1 MFTGIVEEIGEVIDV
16 IKEDQNAHFV
26 IKSVISSELKIDQS
40 ISHNGVC
47 LTVVEQ
53 QEDWHKVT
61 AISETL
67 GITNLNSL
75 KKGDLVNLER
85 CLKVGDRLDGHMVQ
99 GHVDSTAKCIKVTE
113 ENGSW
118 RYLFEGNSEV
128 KQLVVYKGSICIN
141 GVSLTVTKTMN
152 QEIEVAIIPYT
163 YEHTNFQQIQVGD
176 LVNIEFDILGKYFL
190 KNAKNL
196 FWVIVRRPE
205 RLGSLEFHRAVDIL
219 MQ

>member
-16 IKEDQNAHFV
+16 IKEDHNVHFV

-67 GITNLNSL
+67 GITNLNTL
-75 KKGDLVNLER
+75 KRGDLVNLER

-118 RYLFEGNSEV
+118 RYLFEGNNEV
-128 KQLVVYKGSICIN
+128 EKLVVHKGSICIN
-141 GVSLTVTKTMN
+141 GVSLTVTRTIN

-163 YEHTNFQQIQVGD
+163 YEHTNFQQIQAGD
-176 LVNIEFDILGKYFL
+176 VVNIEFDILGKYFL

-196 FWVIVRRPE
+196 TGR
-205 RLGSLEFHRAVDIL
+205 
-219 MQ
+219 Q

>member
-67 GITNLNSL
+67 GITNLNLL

-196 FWVIVRRPE
+196 T
-205 RLGSLEFHRAVDIL
+205 G
-219 MQ
+219 QQ

>member
-118 RYLFEGNSEV
+118 RYLFEGSSEV

-152 QEIEVAIIPYT
+152 HEIEVAIIPYT

-190 KNAKNL
+190 KNAKNFTGL
-196 FWVIVRRPE
+196 
-205 RLGSLEFHRAVDIL
+205 
-219 MQ
+219 Q

>member
-1 MFTGIVEEIGEVIDV
+1 MFTGIVEDIGEVIDV

-196 FWVIVRRPE
+196 TG
-205 RLGSLEFHRAVDIL
+205 L
-219 MQ
+219 Q

>member
-196 FWVIVRRPE
+196 TGLR
-205 RLGSLEFHRAVDIL
+205 
-219 MQ
+219 

>member
-99 GHVDSTAKCIKVTE
+99 GHVDSIAKCIKVTE
-113 ENGSW
+113 ESGSW

-128 KQLVVYKGSICIN
+128 EQLVVHKGSICIN

-163 YEHTNFQQIQVGD
+163 YEHTNFKQIQVGD

-196 FWVIVRRPE
+196 TG
-205 RLGSLEFHRAVDIL
+205 L
-219 MQ
+219 Q

>member
-113 ENGSW
+113 EYGSW

-196 FWVIVRRPE
+196 TG
-205 RLGSLEFHRAVDIL
+205 L
-219 MQ
+219 Q

>member
-1 MFTGIVEEIGEVIDV
+1 MFTGIVEEIGEVMDV
-16 IKEDQNAHFV
+16 IKEYQNAHFV

-196 FWVIVRRPE
+196 T
-205 RLGSLEFHRAVDIL
+205 G
-219 MQ
+219 QQ

>member
-1 MFTGIVEEIGEVIDV
+1 MFTGIVEEIGEVIDL

-176 LVNIEFDILGKYFL
+176 LVNIEFDI
-190 KNAKNL
+190 
-196 FWVIVRRPE
+196 
-205 RLGSLEFHRAVDIL
+205 
-219 MQ
+219 

>member
-67 GITNLNSL
+67 SITNLNSL

-196 FWVIVRRPE
+196 T
-205 RLGSLEFHRAVDIL
+205 G
-219 MQ
+219 QQ

>member
-26 IKSVISSELKIDQS
+26 LKSVISSELKIDQS

-152 QEIEVAIIPYT
+152 HEIEVAIIPYT

-196 FWVIVRRPE
+196 TG
-205 RLGSLEFHRAVDIL
+205 L
-219 MQ
+219 Q

>member
-67 GITNLNSL
+67 DITNLNSL

-128 KQLVVYKGSICIN
+128 KQLVVHKGSICIN

-163 YEHTNFQQIQVGD
+163 YEHTNFQQIQIGD

-196 FWVIVRRPE
+196 TG
-205 RLGSLEFHRAVDIL
+205 L
-219 MQ
+219 Q

>member
-85 CLKVGDRLDGHMVQ
+85 CLRVGDRLDGHMVQ

-152 QEIEVAIIPYT
+152 HEIEVAIIPYT

-196 FWVIVRRPE
+196 TG
-205 RLGSLEFHRAVDIL
+205 L
-219 MQ
+219 Q

>member
-1 MFTGIVEEIGEVIDV
+1 MFTGIVEEIGEVIDI

-47 LTVVEQ
+47 LTVVAQ

-85 CLKVGDRLDGHMVQ
+85 CLKMGDRLDGHMVQ

-128 KQLVVYKGSICIN
+128 EQLVVHKGSICIN

-152 QEIEVAIIPYT
+152 QELEVAIIPYT

-196 FWVIVRRPE
+196 TE
-205 RLGSLEFHRAVDIL
+205 L
-219 MQ
+219 Q

>member
-118 RYLFEGNSEV
+118 RYLFEGNNEV

-196 FWVIVRRPE
+196 TG
-205 RLGSLEFHRAVDIL
+205 L
-219 MQ
+219 Q

>member
-99 GHVDSTAKCIKVTE
+99 GHVDSTAKCIKVTD

-196 FWVIVRRPE
+196 T
-205 RLGSLEFHRAVDIL
+205 G
-219 MQ
+219 QQ

>member
-47 LTVVEQ
+47 LTVVAQ

-85 CLKVGDRLDGHMVQ
+85 CLKIGDRLDGHMVQ

-128 KQLVVYKGSICIN
+128 EQLVVHKGSICIN

-152 QEIEVAIIPYT
+152 QELEVAIIPYT

-196 FWVIVRRPE
+196 TE
-205 RLGSLEFHRAVDIL
+205 L
-219 MQ
+219 Q

>member
-16 IKEDQNAHFV
+16 IKEDHNAHFV

-99 GHVDSTAKCIKVTE
+99 GHVDSIAKCIKVTE
-113 ENGSW
+113 ESGSW

-128 KQLVVYKGSICIN
+128 EQLVVHKGSICIN

-163 YEHTNFQQIQVGD
+163 YEHTNFKQIQVGD

-196 FWVIVRRPE
+196 TG
-205 RLGSLEFHRAVDIL
+205 L
-219 MQ
+219 Q

>member
-16 IKEDQNAHFV
+16 IKEDHNVHFV

-67 GITNLNSL
+67 GITNLNTL
-75 KKGDLVNLER
+75 KRGDLVNLER

-118 RYLFEGNSEV
+118 RFLFEGNNEV
-128 KQLVVYKGSICIN
+128 EKLVVHKGSICIN
-141 GVSLTVTKTMN
+141 GVSLTVTRTIN

-163 YEHTNFQQIQVGD
+163 YEHTNFQQIHTGD

-190 KNAKNL
+190 KNAK
-196 FWVIVRRPE
+196 
-205 RLGSLEFHRAVDIL
+205 SLTG
-219 MQ
+219 QQ

>member
-16 IKEDQNAHFV
+16 IKEDHNVHFV

-67 GITNLNSL
+67 GITNLNTL
-75 KKGDLVNLER
+75 KRGDLVNLER

-118 RYLFEGNSEV
+118 RFLFEGNNEV
-128 KQLVVYKGSICIN
+128 EKLVVHKGSICIN
-141 GVSLTVTKTMN
+141 GVSLTVTRTIN

-163 YEHTNFQQIQVGD
+163 YEHTNFQQIQAGD

-196 FWVIVRRPE
+196 T
-205 RLGSLEFHRAVDIL
+205 G
-219 MQ
+219 QQ

>member
-16 IKEDQNAHFV
+16 IKEDHNIHFV
-26 IKSVISSELKIDQS
+26 INPVISSELKIDQS

-67 GITNLNSL
+67 GITNLNTL
-75 KKGDLVNLER
+75 KRGDLVNLER

-118 RYLFEGNSEV
+118 KFLFEGNNEV
-128 KQLVVYKGSICIN
+128 EKLVVHKGSICIN
-141 GVSLTVTKTMN
+141 GVSLTVTRTIN
-152 QEIEVAIIPYT
+152 QEI
-163 YEHTNFQQIQVGD
+163 
-176 LVNIEFDILGKYFL
+176 K
-190 KNAKNL
+190 
-196 FWVIVRRPE
+196 
-205 RLGSLEFHRAVDIL
+205 
-219 MQ
+219 

>member
-163 YEHTNFQQIQVGD
+163 YQHTNFQQIQVGD

-196 FWVIVRRPE
+196 TG
-205 RLGSLEFHRAVDIL
+205 L
-219 MQ
+219 Q

>member
-1 MFTGIVEEIGEVIDV
+1 MFTGIVEEIGEVIDI

-47 LTVVEQ
+47 LTVVAQ

-85 CLKVGDRLDGHMVQ
+85 CLKIGDRLDGHMVQ

-128 KQLVVYKGSICIN
+128 EQLVVHKGSICIN

-152 QEIEVAIIPYT
+152 QELEVAIIPYT
-163 YEHTNFQQIQVGD
+163 YEHTNFQQIQDGD

-196 FWVIVRRPE
+196 TE
-205 RLGSLEFHRAVDIL
+205 L
-219 MQ
+219 Q

>member
-16 IKEDQNAHFV
+16 IKEDHNVHFV

-67 GITNLNSL
+67 GITNLNTL
-75 KKGDLVNLER
+75 KRGDLVNLER

-118 RYLFEGNSEV
+118 RFLFEGNNEV
-128 KQLVVYKGSICIN
+128 EKLVVHKGSICIN
-141 GVSLTVTKTMN
+141 GVSLTVTRTIN

-163 YEHTNFQQIQVGD
+163 YEHTNFQEIQAGD
-176 LVNIEFDILGKYFL
+176 VVNIEFDILGKYFL

-196 FWVIVRRPE
+196 TGR
-205 RLGSLEFHRAVDIL
+205 
-219 MQ
+219 Q

>member
-128 KQLVVYKGSICIN
+128 KQLVVHKGSICIN
-141 GVSLTVTKTMN
+141 GVSLTVTKTLN

-190 KNAKNL
+190 KNVKNL
-196 FWVIVRRPE
+196 TG
-205 RLGSLEFHRAVDIL
+205 L
-219 MQ
+219 Q

>member
-1 MFTGIVEEIGEVIDV
+1 MFTGIVEEIGEVIDI

-67 GITNLNSL
+67 GISNLNSL

-196 FWVIVRRPE
+196 TG
-205 RLGSLEFHRAVDIL
+205 L
-219 MQ
+219 Q

>member
-16 IKEDQNAHFV
+16 IKEDHNVHFV

-67 GITNLNSL
+67 GITNLNTL
-75 KKGDLVNLER
+75 KRGDLVNLER

-118 RYLFEGNSEV
+118 RYLFEGNNEV
-128 KQLVVYKGSICIN
+128 EKLVVHKGSICIN
-141 GVSLTVTKTMN
+141 GVSLTVTRTIN

-163 YEHTNFQQIQVGD
+163 YEHTNFQKIQAGD
-176 LVNIEFDILGKYFL
+176 VVNIEFDILGKYFL
-190 KNAKNL
+190 KNTKNL
-196 FWVIVRRPE
+196 TGR
-205 RLGSLEFHRAVDIL
+205 
-219 MQ
+219 Q

>member
-99 GHVDSTAKCIKVTE
+99 GHIDSTAKCIKVTE

-196 FWVIVRRPE
+196 TG
-205 RLGSLEFHRAVDIL
+205 L
-219 MQ
+219 Q

>member
-99 GHVDSTAKCIKVTE
+99 GHVDSIAKCIKVTE

-152 QEIEVAIIPYT
+152 HEIEVAIIPYT

-196 FWVIVRRPE
+196 TG
-205 RLGSLEFHRAVDIL
+205 L
-219 MQ
+219 Q

>member
-141 GVSLTVTKTMN
+141 GVSLTVTKTIN

-196 FWVIVRRPE
+196 TG
-205 RLGSLEFHRAVDIL
+205 L
-219 MQ
+219 Q

>member
-99 GHVDSTAKCIKVTE
+99 GHVDSIAKCIKVTE

-128 KQLVVYKGSICIN
+128 KQLVVHKGSICIN

-176 LVNIEFDILGKYFL
+176 LVNIEFGILGKYFL

-196 FWVIVRRPE
+196 TG
-205 RLGSLEFHRAVDIL
+205 L
-219 MQ
+219 Q

>member
-196 FWVIVRRPE
+196 TG
-205 RLGSLEFHRAVDIL
+205 L
-219 MQ
+219 Q

>member
-99 GHVDSTAKCIKVTE
+99 GHVYSTAKCIKVTE

-196 FWVIVRRPE
+196 TG
-205 RLGSLEFHRAVDIL
+205 L
-219 MQ
+219 Q

>member
-53 QEDWHKVT
+53 QGDWHKVT

-196 FWVIVRRPE
+196 TG
-205 RLGSLEFHRAVDIL
+205 L
-219 MQ
+219 Q